1 MAVIE
6 KLAKARTVETMVC
19 NIAGVDR
26 LAGDLRDLAQMV
38 YLILCEYDADK
49 IVELWDHGE
58 IRFFIA
64 RIIMNQLNSV
74 TSPFF
79 RKYRRFSRISEDIAP
94 LADKLPD
101 A

>member
-1 MAVIE
+1 MEIIA

-19 NIAGVDR
+19 NIAGVNR
-26 LAGDLRDLAQMV
+26 LAGDLRDLSQMV
-38 YLILCEYDADK
+38 YLVLLEYDEGK

-79 RKYRRFSRISEDIAP
+79 RNYRRFARITEDIAP
-94 LADKLPD
+94 IADKLAD